1 MPTSYAATIEEMC
14 ASPENSMGFIPGL
27 GYVLANQL
35 CGVDVA
41 YKAVRF
47 GNDVY
52 WAQILVRDGDIQ
64 SLADLNG
71 KKWAI
76 PTPVRPRATWPFC
89 PSLRKTASSRA
100 RRWKPAVTP
109 ARVRTVYNGE
119 PTSPRPSSVAAQA
132 RGRGTLEVRRRARH
146 SGRSHRQLRT
156 QRGRLKLMCGDW
168 RVLDAR
174 ASLEEAPD
182 VVQKVKILALARH
195 SQRHALL
202 LARLP
207 RRAAPRSWARWPP
220 SPGRHVEM
228 KSIGNQDYGWTGI
241 NPATD
246 AEYDVVRADRTSGA
260 DVGGLG

>member
-1 MPTSYAATIEEMC
+1 MLKTRSLTVLSLLVLLAMVIGACAAPMPAAPSTEPAAEAAIEATEAPAEEAAAPATDIGSEANPIKVLFVPSVDAQVIVSGGEIMANALKEATGLNFEVSVPTSYAATIEEMC

-109 ARVRTVYNGE
+109 AQCVPSTTVSRLRLVLLQSPLKPEGE
-119 PTSPRPSSVAAQA
+119 EPWKSGGAPIPDDLIDSCAPSEDGS
-132 RGRGTLEVRRRARH
+132 
-146 SGRSHRQLRT
+146 S
-156 QRGRLKLMCGDW
+156 
-168 RVLDAR
+168 
-174 ASLEEAPD
+174 
-182 VVQKVKILALARH
+182 
-195 SQRHALL
+195 
-202 LARLP
+202 
-207 RRAAPRSWARWPP
+207 
-220 SPGRHVEM
+220 
-228 KSIGNQDYGWTGI
+228 
-241 NPATD
+241 
-246 AEYDVVRADRTSGA
+246 
-260 DVGGLG
+260 